1 MTAHGASR
9 QDPGPSRDDPGGSAI
24 GYFWGDDGYGLDR
37 AAAAVGDRLAAA
49 TGLAPQR
56 WTVSGADVTAARIGE
71 RVATATL
78 FGGGTLAVILEPG
91 PLFRSRE
98 GREAL
103 VDVLGMV
110 APGNGLVFIEPME
123 RVPKALDQARE
134 SFVASIRAA
143 GGEARALA
151 APNGGALV
159 RWIEDR
165 ARERSIGLAPGSAVE
180 IARRL
185 GGLVREG
192 DVDRRRQGQL
202 AVAEIEKLAL
212 LHVDGGEVTVDD
224 VRALVPE
231 AVPGSAFAFLD
242 ALGERRW
249 RDATDL
255 LERLLD
261 GTPEPVVLA
270 QLHGRLRQLLD
281 VCDRLGAGQSPREL
295 ASGLKVHPFVLE
307 KLVRQ
312 AHAWSVPELEA
323 ALGGLLDLDIL
334 VKGANGT
341 GSTEIGRRMAFT
353 LWLAEHVAGVGGEE
367 SGRPVPAG
375 FA

>member
-1 MTAHGASR
+1 VTARGESRAGA
-9 QDPGPSRDDPGGSAI
+9 GGSAI

-37 AAAAVGDRLAAA
+37 AAAAVGDRLEA
-49 TGLAPQR
+49 TTGVAPER
-56 WTVSGADVTAARIGE
+56 WNVSGAEVSAARIGE

-78 FGGGTLAVILEPG
+78 FGGGTLAVVREPS

-98 GREAL
+98 AREAL
-103 VDVLGMV
+103 DDALRMV
-110 APGNGLVFIEPME
+110 APGNGIVFIEPME
-123 RVPKALDQARE
+123 RLPKALDQARQA
-134 SFVASIRAA
+134 FVASIRAA

-165 ARERSIGLAPGSAVE
+165 ARERSIGLGHGSAAE

-212 LHVDGGEVTVDD
+212 LHVDGGDVTMED

-231 AVPGSAFAFLD
+231 ALPGSAFAFLD

-249 RDATDL
+249 RDATNL

-270 QLHGRLRQLLD
+270 QIYGRLRQLLD
-281 VCDRLGAGQSPREL
+281 VADRLDAGQGPRDL
-295 ASGLKVHPFVLE
+295 ASSLKLHPFVLE
-307 KLVRQ
+307 NLVRQ

-334 VKGANGT
+334 VKGADGT
-341 GSTEIGRRMAFT
+341 GSTEIGRRLAFT
-353 LWLAEHVAGVGGEE
+353 LWLAEHVARVGGER
-367 SGRPVPAG
+367 SGPPVSAG
-375 FA
+375 VA

>member
-1 MTAHGASR
+1 MTTRGESR
-9 QDPGPSRDDPGGSAI
+9 AGPEASAI
-24 GYFWGDDGYGLDR
+24 GYYWGDDGYGLDR
-37 AAAAVGDRLAAA
+37 AAAAVGDRLAAS
-49 TGLAPQR
+49 TGVAPQR
-56 WTVSGADVTAARIGE
+56 WSVTGAEASAARIGE

-78 FGGGTLAVILEPG
+78 FGGGTLAIVREPS

-103 VDVLGMV
+103 VGVLRMV

-123 RVPKALDQARE
+123 RLPKTLDQARQA
-134 SFVASIRAA
+134 FVASIRAA

-165 ARERSIGLAPGSAVE
+165 ARERSIGLGPGAAAE

-185 GGLVREG
+185 GGLIREG

-212 LHVDGGEVTVDD
+212 LHVDGGDVTVDD
-224 VRALVPE
+224 VRALVSE

-242 ALGERRW
+242 ALGERRG

-255 LERLLD
+255 LERLLEA
-261 GTPEPVVLA
+261 TPEPVVLA
-270 QLHGRLRQLLD
+270 QIYGRLRQLVD
-281 VCDRLGAGQSPREL
+281 VCDRLDAGQDPREL

-323 ALGGLLDLDIL
+323 TLGGLLELDIL
-334 VKGANGT
+334 VKGAAGT
-341 GSTEIGRRMAFT
+341 GSTEIGRRLSFT
-353 LWLAEHVAGVGGEE
+353 LWLAEHIARVGGQQSPGER
-367 SGRPVPAG
+367 SAG
-375 FA
+375 LP

>member
-1 MTAHGASR
+1 VTARGESR
-9 QDPGPSRDDPGGSAI
+9 SLTDGSAI
-24 GYFWGDDGYGLDR
+24 GYFWGDDGYGLEQ
-37 AAAAVGDRLAAA
+37 AAAAVGDRLAAS
-49 TGLAPQR
+49 TGAPPQR
-56 WTVSGADVTAARIGE
+56 WSVSGSEVSAPRIGE

-78 FGGGTLAVILEPG
+78 FGGGTLAVIREPG

-103 VDVLGMV
+103 AVVLGMV

-123 RVPKALDQARE
+123 RLPKALDQARQA
-134 SFVASIRAA
+134 FVASIRAA

-165 ARERSIGLAPGSAVE
+165 ARERSIRLGPGAAAE
-180 IARRL
+180 IARRI

-212 LHVDGGEVTVDD
+212 LHVDGGDVTEDD
-224 VRALVPE
+224 VRALVHE

-242 ALGERRW
+242 ALGERR
-249 RDATDL
+249 RRQATDL

-261 GTPEPVVLA
+261 VTPEPVVLA
-270 QLHGRLRQLLD
+270 QIYGRIRQLVD
-281 VCDRLGAGQSPREL
+281 VRDRLDAGQDPREL
-295 ASGLKVHPFVLE
+295 ANGLKVHPFVLE
-307 KLVRQ
+307 KLIRQ

-323 ALGGLLDLDIL
+323 ALGGLLELDIL
-334 VKGANGT
+334 VKGATGT
-341 GSTEIGRRMAFT
+341 GSTEIGRRLSFT
-353 LWLAEHVAGVGGEE
+353 LWVAQHVAQLGDEQLPGNG
-367 SGRPVPAG
+367 PAG
-375 FA
+375 PA

>member
-1 MTAHGASR
+1 VTGRGGPRDAGSVGA
-9 QDPGPSRDDPGGSAI
+9 AI

-37 AAAAVGDRLAAA
+37 AAAGIGERLAAA
-49 TGLAPQR
+49 AGVAPER
-56 WTVSGADVTAARIGE
+56 WNVSGGDASAARIGE

-78 FGGGTLAVILEPG
+78 FGGGTLAVVSDPG
-91 PLFRSRE
+91 PLFRSRD

-103 VDVLGMV
+103 ADTLRMV
-110 APGNGLVFIEPME
+110 APGNGLVFIEPLE
-123 RVPKALDQARE
+123 RLPKPKDPDTARQA
-134 SFVASIRAA
+134 FVAVIRAA
-143 GGEARALA
+143 GGEARLLA

-165 ARERSIGLAPGSAVE
+165 ARERSIRLGQGSAAE

-212 LHVDGGEVTVDD
+212 LHVDGGEVTLDD

-242 ALGERRW
+242 ALGERRSGE
-249 RDATDL
+249 ATDL
-255 LERLLD
+255 LERLLE
-261 GTPEPVVLA
+261 TSPEPVVLA
-270 QLHGRLRQLLD
+270 QIYGRVRQLLD
-281 VCDRLGAGQSPREL
+281 VADRLAAGQESRDL

-312 AHAWSVPELEA
+312 AHAWSVAELEA
-323 ALGGLLDLDIL
+323 ALGGLLELDIL
-334 VKGANGT
+334 VKGANRT
-341 GSTEIGRRMAFT
+341 GSTEIGRRLAFT
-353 LWLAEHVAGVGGEE
+353 LWLADHVARVRDEP
-367 SGRPVPAG
+367 SAQARSA
-375 FA
+375 AR

>member
-1 MTAHGASR
+1 MTGRDEPR
-9 QDPGPSRDDPGGSAI
+9 QAGPGGAAI

-37 AAAAVGDRLAAA
+37 AAAAIGDRLSAAA
-49 TGLAPQR
+49 GVPPER
-56 WTVSGADVTAARIGE
+56 WSVNGADVPAARIGE

-78 FGGGTLAVILEPG
+78 FGGGTLAIVSEPS

-98 GREAL
+98 GRESLA
-103 VDVLGMV
+103 DVLRMV

-123 RVPKALDQARE
+123 RLPKSLDQARQA
-134 SFVASIRAA
+134 FVASIRAA

-151 APNGGALV
+151 APNGGSLV
-159 RWIEDR
+159 RWIEER
-165 ARERSIGLAPGSAVE
+165 ARERSIGLGQGSAAE

-212 LHVDGGEVTVDD
+212 LHVDGGDVTLDD

-231 AVPGSAFAFLD
+231 ALPGSAFAFLD
-242 ALGERRW
+242 ALGERRS
-249 RDATDL
+249 REATDL

-261 GTPEPVVLA
+261 ATPEPVVLA
-270 QLHGRLRQLLD
+270 QIYGRIRQLLD
-281 VCDRLGAGQSPREL
+281 VADRLAAGQEPREL
-295 ASGLKVHPFVLE
+295 ATSLKLHPFVLE

-312 AHAWSVPELEA
+312 AHAWSVAELEA
-323 ALGGLLDLDIL
+323 ALSGLLDLDVL
-334 VKGANGT
+334 VKGADGS
-341 GSTEIGRRMAFT
+341 GSTERGRRLAFT
-353 LWLAEHVAGVGGEE
+353 LWLAEHVA
-367 SGRPVPAG
+367 RR
-375 FA
+375 

>member
-1 MTAHGASR
+1 VTGRGESREASTAGA
-9 QDPGPSRDDPGGSAI
+9 AI

-37 AAAAVGDRLAAA
+37 AAGGIGDRLEAA
-49 TGLAPQR
+49 TGIRPAR
-56 WTVSGADVTAARIGE
+56 WNISGAEVSAARIGE

-78 FGGGTLAVILEPG
+78 FGGGTLAVVSEPS
-91 PLFRSRE
+91 PLFRSRD

-103 VDVLGMV
+103 AETLRMV
-110 APGNGLVFIEPME
+110 APGNGLVFIDPME
-123 RVPKALDQARE
+123 RLPKALDQARQA
-134 SFVASIRAA
+134 FVVSIRAA

-165 ARERSIGLAPGSAVE
+165 ARERSIRLGQGSAAE

-185 GGLVREG
+185 GGMVREG

-212 LHVDGGEVTVDD
+212 LHVDGGEVTLDD

-242 ALGERRW
+242 ALGERRA

-255 LERLLD
+255 LERLL
-261 GTPEPVVLA
+261 GATPEPVVVA
-270 QLHGRLRQLLD
+270 QLYGRVRQLLD
-281 VCDRLGAGQSPREL
+281 VADRLADGQQNREL
-295 ASGLKVHPFVLE
+295 AAGVKVHPFVLE

-312 AHAWSVPELEA
+312 AHAWSVAELEA
-323 ALGGLLDLDIL
+323 ALSGLFELDVL
-334 VKGANGT
+334 VKGADGT
-341 GSTEIGRRMAFT
+341 GSTEIGRRLAFT
-353 LWLAEHVAGVGGEE
+353 LWLADYIAHVRREPSAQAR
-367 SGRPVPAG
+367 S
-375 FA
+375 